1 MQVLGTFILSSLLL
15 RGSCSQRM
23 MMAFL
28 ITWMKMGKPLNL
40 IGKCF
45 ISITKKFLSAFKVTY
60 KECCLISF
68 SSRYMPIIP
77 MVLVNGCEGI
87 GTGWS
92 TFIPNYNPRD
102 IVANIRRL
110 LNGEMMEPMNPW
122 YRGFKGTIEKG
133 ASKEAGCSYT
143 VNGVINEVNETTLRI
158 TELPIRRWTD
168 DYKAFLNSVTEGNRD
183 ENGNLPKDPFI
194 KVILISNRC
203 TVQCFYFLMDNVL
216 VAGFQKVW

>member
-1 MQVLGTFILSSLLL
+1 
-15 RGSCSQRM
+15 
-23 MMAFL
+23 
-28 ITWMKMGKPLNL
+28 
-40 IGKCF
+40 
-45 ISITKKFLSAFKVTY
+45 
-60 KECCLISF
+60 
-68 SSRYMPIIP
+68 MPIIP
-77 MVLVNGCEGI
+77 TVLVNGCEGI

-102 IVANIRRL
+102 VVANIRRL

-194 KVILISNRC
+194 KVILISDR
-203 TVQCFYFLMDNVL
+203 
-216 VAGFQKVW
+216 